1 MGLRDLLTKLA
12 GDNGIELD
20 DDELDSI
27 GLADGDDEISVDL
40 SDILPGNAAG
50 QVELFLETPSGAAEQ
65 VGDLIW
71 EPIAREGQWALRP
84 DGKGGKKRVPLKIVA
99 GNSKDQRRE
108 IGLQDVV
115 DAFDDEAIEHV
126 TVPETHENKPTENH
140 GYIKGLKIVSGKFK
154 GTPTKFLMGAYDF
167 TEPETKQKVLRGSVP
182 SRSAGF
188 LYDYQRTDSGKS
200 YPVVLEHV
208 ALTPKPW
215 LRGMPRFGRK
225 LEATDDLPVA
235 TLTLSDEGL
244 TDVEYTEALTDEVE
258 EGDFLA
264 QAAKLLWPQ
273 EESPEWLKGQ
283 VNAILDAKRS
293 SQRKTGLYIEESPI
307 YYRCKEAKSS
317 EALICDGWGDGAN
330 HWIAPIT
337 IKDGQVELSDFTKWQ
352 SVDQAWV
359 ADTQEQST
367 NTSLNEQS
375 TVEIEKSDLQLAQE
389 ARRSRSESDSTNEP
403 PRGGGNMAGNETSV
417 FQLSDEARAEF
428 QKLQDELDAQK
439 KRNETLSDQVDK
451 LVGTA
456 NVNSTSTFI
465 GELKEMG
472 LTEERGFSGM
482 LVEIEQIMLADD
494 GGPALQ
500 ADYFA
505 DDHNKTGELT
515 LSDSLKRIF
524 GALKT
529 AEGATLK
536 LGEIIP
542 APSEKLEDGDANPG
556 KPSKGDEEE
565 DLSDK
570 SDEEILALDDP
581 EYLKKLGITVESAAN
596 GSGGEQK

>member
-1 MGLRDLLTKLA
+1 
-12 GDNGIELD
+12 
-20 DDELDSI
+20 
-27 GLADGDDEISVDL
+27 
-40 SDILPGNAAG
+40 
-50 QVELFLETPSGAAEQ
+50 
-65 VGDLIW
+65 
-71 EPIAREGQWALRP
+71 
-84 DGKGGKKRVPLKIVA
+84 
-99 GNSKDQRRE
+99 
-108 IGLQDVV
+108 
-115 DAFDDEAIEHV
+115 
-126 TVPETHENKPTENH
+126 
-140 GYIKGLKIVSGKFK
+140 
-154 GTPTKFLMGAYDF
+154 
-167 TEPETKQKVLRGSVP
+167 
-182 SRSAGF
+182 
-188 LYDYQRTDSGKS
+188 
-200 YPVVLEHV
+200 
-208 ALTPKPW
+208 
-215 LRGMPRFGRK
+215 
-225 LEATDDLPVA
+225 
-235 TLTLSDEGL
+235 
-244 TDVEYTEALTDEVE
+244 
-258 EGDFLA
+258 
-264 QAAKLLWPQ
+264 
-273 EESPEWLKGQ
+273 
-283 VNAILDAKRS
+283 
-293 SQRKTGLYIEESPI
+293 
-307 YYRCKEAKSS
+307 
-317 EALICDGWGDGAN
+317 
-330 HWIAPIT
+330 
-337 IKDGQVELSDFTKWQ
+337 
-352 SVDQAWV
+352 
-359 ADTQEQST
+359 
-367 NTSLNEQS
+367 
-375 TVEIEKSDLQLAQE
+375 
-389 ARRSRSESDSTNEP
+389 
-403 PRGGGNMAGNETSV
+403 MAGNETSV